1 MLELLAG
8 SANSSQIKR
17 IKLDYALYFQLF
29 LFKMRTECLRR
40 NALFSANEILDM
52 AIKLEKNAEVA
63 YRDAIGKVSNPE
75 LITLLEWMADEE
87 VQHANWFAELKSK
100 LDQNSVNPFMEK
112 LSRELFNDLLG
123 DKNFSLK
130 DVDFSCVNEIV
141 DLMAIFI
148 EFEKDSVRFY
158 QVLEPFI
165 EDPVSLES
173 LKKIIDEE
181 NCHIKRLQELMGR
194 EEVITTI
201 GRLGFFRA

>member
-1 MLELLAG
+1 V
-8 SANSSQIKR
+8 
-17 IKLDYALYFQLF
+17 
-29 LFKMRTECLRR
+29 
-40 NALFSANEILDM
+40 FSANEILDM
-52 AIKLEKNAEVA
+52 AIKLEQNGEMV
-63 YRDAIGKVSNPE
+63 YRDAVEKISNPE
-75 LITLLEWMADEE
+75 LISLLEWMADEE
-87 VQHANWFAELKSK
+87 VEHANWFAELKLK
-100 LDQNSVNPFMEK
+100 LDQKSVNPFMEK
-112 LSRELFNDLLG
+112 MSRELFNDLLG

-130 DVDFSCVNEIV
+130 DVDFSAVNEIV

-194 EEVITTI
+194 EEVIATI
-201 GRLGFFRA
+201 SL